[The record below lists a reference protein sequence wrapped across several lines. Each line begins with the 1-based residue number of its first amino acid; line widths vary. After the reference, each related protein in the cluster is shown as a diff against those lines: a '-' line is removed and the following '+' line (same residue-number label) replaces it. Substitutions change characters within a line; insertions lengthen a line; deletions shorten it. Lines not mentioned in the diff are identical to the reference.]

1 MKENLP
7 KQNPSLGINV
17 FRHGKSRYKQEEV
30 PIEEARDLTAEG
42 VDDVKKSA
50 EALVKLIKPDEEVEI
65 WSSPMGRTLQTAKII
80 AQVLEEKQALIRKK
94 GDSNKHGIKV
104 FEQFSEVKN
113 FSWKLFYP
121 LVAGGEVEFSGKKF
135 FVDKSLTNPN
145 NLNSSQYF
153 LQEGIKHIDLIYK
166 QRLLEEYVREIEGFE
181 KFVEATKRLMRPL
194 SRLKNIKDKPYRI
207 IIVTHD
213 SLSGFI
219 ANVFSGG
226 TMYGINPGE
235 FINLERREGRLIA
248 TKVGGLENGNDTVD
262 VVNEFNRKY
271 DHSFLG

>member
-30 PIEEARDLTAEG
+30 LIEEARDLTAEG

-80 AQVLEEKQALIRKK
+80 AQVLEEKQVHIRKK

-121 LVAGGEVEFSGKKF
+121 LVAGGEVEFAGNQRDFLLRRLFSPSFKMPLVKNVLKEGLVEFKRISNMGTNDKK
-135 FVDKSLTNPN
+135 
-145 NLNSSQYF
+145 
-153 LQEGIKHIDLIYK
+153 G
-166 QRLLEEYVREIEGFE
+166 
-181 KFVEATKRLMRPL
+181 
-194 SRLKNIKDKPYRI
+194 
-207 IIVTHD
+207 
-213 SLSGFI
+213 
-219 ANVFSGG
+219 
-226 TMYGINPGE
+226 
-235 FINLERREGRLIA
+235 
-248 TKVGGLENGNDTVD
+248 
-262 VVNEFNRKY
+262 FNRKFRRKDRQELNY
-271 DHSFLG
+271 YLNHKEEVGFGKAISEEDQMTLTQNNARFLIQKMNIPESILNKPFQQLSNTEIQILSAALR

>member
-121 LVAGGEVEFSGKKF
+121 LVAGGEVEFAGKKF
-135 FVDKSLTNPN
+135 FVDKNLTNLN
-145 NLNSSQYF
+145 NMNFSEYF
-153 LQEGIKHIDLIYK
+153 LKEGIKYIDPTYK
-166 QRLLEEYVREIEGFE
+166 QKLPEEYVREIEGFE
-181 KFVEATKRLMRPL
+181 KFIEVTQRLMRPL
-194 SRLKNIKDKPYRI
+194 SRLKKIKDKPYRI

-213 SLSGFI
+213 ALSGFI

-226 TMYGINPGE
+226 AIYGINPGE
-235 FINLERREGRLIA
+235 FINLERREGKLVT
-248 TKVGGLENGNDTVD
+248 TKVGGFKKENNTTDIID
-262 VVNEFNRKY
+262 VFSRKY
-271 DHSFLG
+271 PSSP